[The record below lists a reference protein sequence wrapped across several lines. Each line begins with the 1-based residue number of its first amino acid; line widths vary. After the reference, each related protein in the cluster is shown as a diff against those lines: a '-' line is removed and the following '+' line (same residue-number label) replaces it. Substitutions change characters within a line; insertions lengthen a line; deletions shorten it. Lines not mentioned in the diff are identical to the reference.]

1 MHWRMTVIC
10 ETRVHVRLD
19 ALVEEGGVEPVGVGA
34 VGELFVAEDLRVV
47 VELLFGVLEVDLGGS
62 EEGGLVLLEVHLL
75 GAGDEPD
82 VVEVAGVAEVEA
94 ALLVGER
101 GDVGAGDDGE
111 ADEDEDSRGCDAGDG
126 LALPEEAEGDESQ
139 DAEEG
144 EEEGE
149 GFREVGEAEGEAH
162 ERGVTEMVGGE
173 MF

>member
-1 MHWRMTVIC
+1 MLKMDVSG
-10 ETRVHVRLD
+10 
-19 ALVEEGGVEPVGVGA
+19 AEESG
-34 VGELFVAEDLRVV
+34 
-47 VELLFGVLEVDLGGS
+47 LG
-62 EEGGLVLLEVHLL
+62 LLEVHLL

-111 ADEDEDSRGCDAGDG
+111 AGEDEKSGGCDARDG
-126 LALPEEAEGDESQ
+126 LPLPEEAEDYESQ

-144 EEEGE
+144 EDEGE
-149 GFREVGEAEGEAH
+149 GFREIGEAEGEAH
-162 ERGVTEMVGGE
+162 ESSVTEMAGGE